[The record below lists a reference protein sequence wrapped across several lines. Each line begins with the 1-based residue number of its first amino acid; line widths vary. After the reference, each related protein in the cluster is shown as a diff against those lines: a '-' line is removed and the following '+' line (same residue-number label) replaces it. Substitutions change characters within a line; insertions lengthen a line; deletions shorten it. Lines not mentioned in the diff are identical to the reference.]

1 MKINKPLY
9 YILNIVWGFP
19 LTLIGF
25 VGALAVLISGHRPQR
40 NGGGWVFRV
49 GHDWGGISFGLFHF
63 VDMEPTK
70 RILAHEYGHSLQNMI
85 WGPLMVF
92 VIAIPS
98 VVRYWVH
105 QIRRKQNKP
114 NPSYDSIWFEGQATR
129 WGLKTIDQWK
139 KI

>member
-25 VGALAVLISGHRPQR
+25 VGALALLISGRRPQR

-49 GHDWGGISFGLFHF
+49 GHDWGGISFGLCHF
-63 VDMEPTK
+63 VDMESTE

-98 VVRYWVH
+98 VVRYWIR
-105 QIRRKQNKP
+105 QIRRKQDKP
-114 NPSYDSIWFEGQATR
+114 NSPYDAIWFEGQATR
-129 WGLKTIDQWK
+129 WGLQTIGQWK
-139 KI
+139 KT